1 MPQSTNPNRRQTDR
15 LKGQL
20 DELQTRL
27 TEINSLVYTQDPA
40 LDAELRAIHAALP
53 YYKEA
58 LGLAVEKRKAGKV
71 HRRPQ
76 TPTR

>member
-1 MPQSTNPNRRQTDR
+1 
-15 LKGQL
+15 
-20 DELQTRL
+20 
-27 TEINSLVYTQDPA
+27 
-40 LDAELRAIHAALP
+40 LP

-58 LGLAVEKRKAGKV
+58 LGLAVERRKAGKV

>member
-1 MPQSTNPNRRQTDR
+1 MQQQTPNRRRADR
-15 LKGQL
+15 LRTRV

-27 TEINSLVYTQDPA
+27 TEINQQVYTQDPV

-58 LGLAVEKRKAGKV
+58 LNLAIAHRKAGK
-71 HRRPQ
+71 PQ
-76 TPTR
+76 KTGVR